1 MEQSNELTRFYR
13 EYLKWI
19 KDGTPNHPLFSTD
32 VGLCDCV
39 LRYSNTN
46 LKSIAIF
53 KELRQQLR
61 DAKLNVSYPF
71 NYNGNDYSEEVRK
84 KSAHQ
89 NDLRLQWV
97 IQHAKLWG

>member
-1 MEQSNELTRFYR
+1 MQSVELTRFYR

-32 VGLCDCV
+32 VGLCECAI
-39 LRYSNTN
+39 RYSNTN

-61 DAKLNVSYPF
+61 NAQLDVSYPF

-84 KSAHQ
+84 KSAHK
-89 NDLRLQWV
+89 NELRLRWV
-97 IQHAKLWG
+97 IQHANLWG